1 MKVADRC
8 VMGSGSSKSESQAG
22 DATTIEGVNECVL
35 NFATRM
41 GQASMYAI
49 LVVDSVT
56 MQHLG
61 KELPAGEYDS
71 GVIGGGVEVANFCT
85 PRRQGSA
92 AGIKQEM
99 ANSRK
104 RRQRERESE
113 GKRARLEPRAVIDTE
128 ESVMATAMNN
138 KTRMEGLKALLSV
151 LPAGSAEYKKL
162 VKAMMAASGVSL
174 GDNDYEDNE
183 AEGTVE

>member
-1 MKVADRC
+1 
-8 VMGSGSSKSESQAG
+8 
-22 DATTIEGVNECVL
+22 
-35 NFATRM
+35 
-41 GQASMYAI
+41 MYAI

-61 KELPAGEYDS
+61 KELPAGGCDS
-71 GVIGGGVEVANFCT
+71 GVIGGGVEAANFCT

-92 AGIKQEM
+92 AGKREM

-104 RRQRERESE
+104 RRQREREIQE
-113 GKRARLEPRAVIDTE
+113 KRARLEPRSVIDTE

-138 KTRMEGLKALLSV
+138 QTRMEGLKALLSV
-151 LPAGSAEYKKL
+151 LPAGSAEFKKV

-174 GDNDYEDNE
+174 GDNDDEDNE